1 MREAIDRKDQNALY
15 LAYQPVLS
23 GETEEIVAFEVLAR
37 MRSQTF
43 GQVPP
48 IEFIGIAEKNQLIK
62 KLSDCILDC
71 ALDFMKELRSQG
83 KGHLRVAVNVSGY
96 QLLQEDFSEAL
107 LQRLKTEEIRP
118 QMLEVE
124 ITESVLLENFQHLN
138 EKLRKL
144 RNSGVRVALD
154 DFGTGYSS
162 FMRLQELHLDT
173 IKIDQA
179 FIRRIKEEK
188 EETLVS
194 DMITMAH
201 RLGLLVVA
209 EGVEEEHQRKNLIHF
224 GCDALQGYYYAKPLT
239 PEEALLFV
247 DRFKEAKDFFG

>member
-1 MREAIDRKDQNALY
+1 MRQAIDRKDQNVLY
-15 LAYQPVLS
+15 MAYQPVLS
-23 GETEEIVAFEVLAR
+23 GETEEIVAFEALAR

-48 IEFIGIAEKNQLIK
+48 IEFISIAEKNQLIK

-96 QLLQEDFSEAL
+96 QLLQEDFSEVL

-179 FIRRIKEEK
+179 FIRRIKKEK

-194 DMITMAH
+194 DMIQMAH
-201 RLGLLVVA
+201 RLKLQVVA

-239 PEEALLFV
+239 LEEALLFA
-247 DRFKEAKDFFG
+247 DRFKEAKDFFE